1 MFDNIVSSV
10 QKKDKGN
17 TVADTLTVQFLLSLL
32 GVFMLLLPYF
42 CSCLTFTAAY

>member
-17 TVADTLTVQFLLSLL
+17 TVAATLTVV
-32 GVFMLLLPYF
+32 GVTMM
-42 CSCLTFTAAY
+42 CNKSKK